1 MQQIDDFG
9 LGTIEFV
16 NYGCDLSLQLTSVYH
31 KGAEMGKVICKDV
44 KFISF
49 SNFDLEKD
57 EGFGCRYIPSMF
69 IKKLDNIRLEEP
81 FKTGRSVIYTDIA
94 EEKIAAY
101 EINLETGDFE
111 GRIICLEIILD
122 IKDKYKNIL
131 IEV

>member
-31 KGAEMGKVICKDV
+31 EGAEMGKIICKDV
-44 KFISF
+44 KYISF
-49 SNFDLEKD
+49 SDYDLDKD
-57 EGFGCRYIPSMF
+57 EGFEGRYIPSMF

-81 FKTGRSVIYTDIA
+81 YKTGRSVIYTDIA

>member
-16 NYGCDLSLQLTSVYH
+16 NYGCDLSLQLISVYH
-31 KGAEMGKVICKDV
+31 DGAEMGKVICKDV

-49 SNFDLEKD
+49 SDYDLDKD
-57 EGFGCRYIPSMF
+57 EGFEGRYIPSMF

-81 FKTGRSVIYTDIA
+81 YKTGRSVIYTDIA

>member
-1 MQQIDDFG
+1 MKQIDDFG

-16 NYGCDLSLQLTSVYH
+16 NYGCDLLLQLTSVYH
-31 KGAEMGKVICKDV
+31 EGAEMGKVICKDV

-81 FKTGRSVIYTDIA
+81 YKTGRSVIYTDIA

-101 EINLETGDFE
+101 EIHLETGDFE

>member
-1 MQQIDDFG
+1 MKQIDDFG

-31 KGAEMGKVICKDV
+31 EGAEMGKVICKDV

>member
-1 MQQIDDFG
+1 MKQIDDFG

-16 NYGCDLSLQLTSVYH
+16 NYGCDLLLQLTSVYH
-31 KGAEMGKVICKDV
+31 EGAEMGKVICKDV

-101 EINLETGDFE
+101 EINLQTGDFE

>member
-16 NYGCDLSLQLTSVYH
+16 NYGCDLSLHLTSVYH
-31 KGAEMGKVICKDV
+31 EGAEMGKIICKDV
-44 KFISF
+44 KYISF
-49 SNFDLEKD
+49 SDYDLDKD
-57 EGFGCRYIPSMF
+57 EGFEGRYIPSMF
-69 IKKLDNIRLEEP
+69 IKKLDNIKLEEP
-81 FKTGRSVIYTDIA
+81 YKTGRSVIYTDIA

>member
-16 NYGCDLSLQLTSVYH
+16 NYGCDLLLQLTSVYH
-31 KGAEMGKVICKDV
+31 EGAEMGKVICKDV

>member
-1 MQQIDDFG
+1 MKQIDDFG

-16 NYGCDLSLQLTSVYH
+16 NYGCDLLLQLTSVYH
-31 KGAEMGKVICKDV
+31 EGAEMGKVICKDV

-101 EINLETGDFE
+101 EIHLETGDFE

>member
-1 MQQIDDFG
+1 MKQIDDFG

-16 NYGCDLSLQLTSVYH
+16 NYGCDLLLQLTSVYH
-31 KGAEMGKVICKDV
+31 EGAEMGKVICKDV

>member
-1 MQQIDDFG
+1 MKQIDDFG

-16 NYGCDLSLQLTSVYH
+16 NYGCDLLLQLTSVYH
-31 KGAEMGKVICKDV
+31 EGAEMGKVICKDV

-122 IKDKYKNIL
+122 IKDKYKKIL

>member
-16 NYGCDLSLQLTSVYH
+16 NYGCDLLLQLTSVYH
-31 KGAEMGKVICKDV
+31 EGAEMGKVICKDV

-81 FKTGRSVIYTDIA
+81 YKTGRSVIYTDIA

-101 EINLETGDFE
+101 EIHLETGDFE

>member
-31 KGAEMGKVICKDV
+31 EGAEMGKVICKDV
-44 KFISF
+44 KYISF

-69 IKKLDNIRLEEP
+69 IKKLDNIRLEDP

>member
-16 NYGCDLSLQLTSVYH
+16 NYGCDLLLQLTSVYH
-31 KGAEMGKVICKDV
+31 EGAEMGKVICKDV

-111 GRIICLEIILD
+111 GRIICLEILLD

>member
-16 NYGCDLSLQLTSVYH
+16 NYVCDLSLQLTSVYH
-31 KGAEMGKVICKDV
+31 EGAEMGKVICKDV
-44 KFISF
+44 KYISF
-49 SNFDLEKD
+49 SDYDLNKD
-57 EGFGCRYIPSMF
+57 EGFEGRYIPSMF
-69 IKKLDNIRLEEP
+69 IKKLDNIWLEEP
-81 FKTGRSVIYTDIA
+81 YKTGRSVIYTDIA

>member
-31 KGAEMGKVICKDV
+31 EGAEMGKVICKDV

-111 GRIICLEIILD
+111 GRIICLEILLD

>member
-16 NYGCDLSLQLTSVYH
+16 NYGCDLLLQLTSVYH
-31 KGAEMGKVICKDV
+31 EGAEMGKVICKDV

-81 FKTGRSVIYTDIA
+81 FKTGHSVIYTDIA

-101 EINLETGDFE
+101 EINLQTGDFE